1 MNALNTLTKF
11 VNGTDT
17 LLHVFPT
24 SILLTK
30 YPNSLE
36 DEFGYIQ
43 NLDYGSL
50 TATLQ
55 NLNLNGKSED
65 TFILKHKA
73 LSNIKN
79 FIYDSLKKYTI
90 DVLASKQKLI
100 ITQSWVNK
108 NESGT
113 GQPTHSHQNS
123 IISGIFCFKQDS
135 TMPATQFYNR
145 YIPSNIL
152 DPVNYNSMNCGI
164 INIPMVDGDLVL
176 FPSDLMHSVHLNQ
189 STEARYSLSF
199 NTFSDELGLAGQLT
213 YLNMREL
220 NVNN

>member
-1 MNALNTLTKF
+1 MNALNTVTKF
-11 VNGTDT
+11 ENGNDT

-30 YPNSLE
+30 YPNSLK
-36 DEFGYIQ
+36 DEFEYIQ

-50 TATLQ
+50 NATTQ
-55 NLNLNGKSED
+55 NHNLNNKSVD

-90 DVLASKQKLI
+90 DVLASRQKLI
-100 ITQSWVNK
+100 ITQSWVNR
-108 NESGT
+108 NEPGT

-123 IISGIFCFKQDS
+123 IISGIFCFKQDR

-152 DPVNYNSMNCGI
+152 NPENYNSMNSGI
-164 INIPMVDGDLVL
+164 INIPMVNGDLVV
-176 FPSDLMHSVHLNQ
+176 FPSDLMHSVHPNQ
-189 STEARYSLSF
+189 STEARYSMSF
-199 NTFSDELGLAGQLT
+199 NTFSDELGHDEQLT

-220 NVNN
+220 DVNN

>member
-11 VNGTDT
+11 VNGNDT

-50 TATLQ
+50 TATTQ

-123 IISGIFCFKQDS
+123 IISGIFCLKQDS

-152 DPVNYNSMNCGI
+152 DPENYNSMNCGI

-176 FPSDLMHSVHLNQ
+176 FPSDLMHSVHVNQ

-199 NTFSDELGLAGQLT
+199 NTFSDELGHAGQLT

>member
-1 MNALNTLTKF
+1 MNALDTVTKF
-11 VNGTDT
+11 VNGDDT

-30 YPNSLE
+30 YPNSLK

-43 NLDYGSL
+43 NLDYTSPN
-50 TATLQ
+50 ATLQ
-55 NLNLNGKSED
+55 NHNTNSKSVD

-90 DVLASKQKLI
+90 DVLASRQKLI

-113 GQPTHSHQNS
+113 GHPTHLHQNS

-135 TMPATQFYNR
+135 TMPSTQFYNR

-152 DPVNYNSMNCGI
+152 DPENYNSMNCGFI
-164 INIPMVDGDLVL
+164 SMPMVDGDLVL
-176 FPSDLMHSVHLNQ
+176 FPSDLMHSVHANQ

-199 NTFSDELGLAGQLT
+199 NTFSGELGHDGQLT